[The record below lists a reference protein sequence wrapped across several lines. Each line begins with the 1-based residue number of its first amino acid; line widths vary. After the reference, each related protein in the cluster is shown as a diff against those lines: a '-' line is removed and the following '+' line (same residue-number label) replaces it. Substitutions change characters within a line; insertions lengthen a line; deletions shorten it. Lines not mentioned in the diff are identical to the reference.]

1 MPAPR
6 SGRRTG
12 RCRRS
17 LHSGRAFPRA
27 RPPSYGCRCQRS
39 DRQGSG
45 SVADGT
51 GSGRSVGSFVGTAS
65 GDRLTVGRGSGGNDA
80 VGNGTAVSPG
90 SGRSLRTGV
99 MPGTDGA
106 GCAVGPTAGASVGP
120 GVESAAGVVW
130 TWVVV
135 PTTPEG
141 GPPGCGRT
149 VPAGTSSPPLPRP
162 PPCVVMAKGPAPA
175 VNAAAV
181 DNATIGPVSA
191 PAALPAAW
199 LPANARPTTAV
210 TDAPDAP

>member
-12 RCRRS
+12 RCRRPV
-17 LHSGRAFPRA
+17 HSGRASPPA

-45 SVADGT
+45 SVADGR

-80 VGNGTAVSPG
+80 VGSGTPVSPG

-99 MPGTDGA
+99 TPGTDGP
-106 GCAVGPTAGASVGP
+106 GPAVGPTAGASLGP
-120 GVESAAGVVW
+120 VLGSAAGLPW
-130 TWVVV
+130 TSVVV
-135 PTTPEG
+135 LTTPTRG
-141 GPPGCGRT
+141 APGCGRT
-149 VPAGTSSPPLPRP
+149 VPAGFRSLPLPLP
-162 PPCVVMAKGPAPA
+162 LPLPWVVMAKVPAPA
-175 VNAAAV
+175 VKAAAV

-191 PAALPAAW
+191 PAALPTAW
-199 LPANARPTTAV
+199 L
-210 TDAPDAP
+210 